1 MLPTTYEDGESH
13 NISEDFLIVNW
24 LGAVALSGLFFIMAA
39 AHHAHA
45 NEKHNRFEFC
55 VKWLFL
61 FGPLW
66 LVYFLTMIIFRLRHA
81 GKVCSGDYLPERFI
95 IEPDESPYIHSNGLF
110 LWSAIVG

>member
-1 MLPTTYEDGESH
+1 
-13 NISEDFLIVNW
+13 
-24 LGAVALSGLFFIMAA
+24 MAA
-39 AHHAHA
+39 ANDAES

-81 GKVCSGDYLPERFI
+81 GKVCSGDYLLERFI
-95 IEPDESPYIHSNGLF
+95 IEPDESPYIQSNGLF